1 MSPRSQPDSAV
12 TRVAVALLE
21 LYGAAWCPHTR
32 ELREELEW
40 KRRDFVEYDI
50 DLDAVARQRL
60 HELAGGTA
68 SIPVLV
74 EDNKVVQTGW
84 QGRTCMI
91 GRGPSGCS
99 GDSSAGAA
107 RRSTS

>member
-1 MSPRSQPDSAV
+1 M
-12 TRVAVALLE
+12 ALLE

-74 EDNKVVQTGW
+74 EDNEVVQTGW
-84 QGRTCMI
+84 QGRTCVI
-91 GRGPSGCS
+91 GKGPSGCS